1 MIKLLNGNGQMGNS
15 LKHKL
20 SFASALEEV
29 LIYHTWN
36 IEDKSTTIQQ
46 QEHSKFITFVKKS
59 KNKRIIFIST
69 SSEKENSYVKYKQL
83 SESFLLENHN
93 NCLVLRLPTII
104 GKGVFYGF
112 KDSLL
117 LPYGEMN
124 IVSMDQACD
133 FVLKNLNYKGLLK
146 IKTLDGHKIDAKTV
160 YELVRL

>member
-1 MIKLLNGNGQMGNS
+1 MIKLLNGNGQMGNA

-20 SFASALEEV
+20 SFASVLEEV

-36 IEDKSTTIQQ
+36 IEDKSATIQQ
-46 QEHSKFITFVKKS
+46 QEYLKFTTFVKKN

-69 SSEKENSYVKYKQL
+69 SSQKENSYVKYKQL

-93 NCLVLRLPTII
+93 NCLVLRIPTII

-112 KDSLL
+112 KDNVLS
-117 LPYGEMN
+117 PYGDMN
-124 IVSMDQACD
+124 IVSMEQTCD
-133 FVLKNLNYKGLLK
+133 FVSKNLNYKGFLK
-146 IKTLDGHKIDAKTV
+146 IKTLNGHKIDARIV